1 MNNKNYYLEQH
12 FYEKAA
18 VNPDK
23 YNVTEMLT
31 VKTNIIQPQLEK
43 DEKSPGFNH
52 CKAASLTD
60 FALHS

>member
-12 FYEKAA
+12 FDYKAA
-18 VNPDK
+18 VSPDK
-23 YNVTEMLT
+23 YHVTEMLT
-31 VKTNIIQPQLEK
+31 VKTNTIQAEK
-43 DEKSPGFNH
+43 DEKSSGFNH